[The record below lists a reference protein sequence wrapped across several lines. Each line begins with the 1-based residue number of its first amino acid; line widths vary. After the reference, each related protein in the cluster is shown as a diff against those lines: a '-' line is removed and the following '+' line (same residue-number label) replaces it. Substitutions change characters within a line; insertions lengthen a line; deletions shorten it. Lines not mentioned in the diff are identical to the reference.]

1 MAHSSSS
8 GSPGS
13 RGSSESKDKQHTI
26 ALLVENHFGAFNRIA
41 GLFAAKGYNIDSL
54 TVGTTEE
61 KEISRMTIV
70 THGDDQIIEQ
80 IVKQLHKLIDTIKV
94 IDLTFEPFVEREL
107 VLVKVQS
114 TTSTRAEIMQISE
127 IFRAKV
133 VDISPKTLMLEA
145 TGSQQKVDAIINM
158 LKPFGI
164 KEMARTGR
172 VALKRE
178 FQGEV

>member
-1 MAHSSSS
+1 MAHTSSYGSS
-8 GSPGS
+8 GT
-13 RGSSESKDKQHTI
+13 RGPSESKEKPHTI

-54 TVGTTEE
+54 SVGPTEE
-61 KEISRMTIV
+61 NEISRMTIV

-114 TTSTRAEIMQISE
+114 TASTRAEIMQISE

-133 VDISPKTLMLEA
+133 VDISPKTVMLEA